1 MKKIKRIILAVIA
14 VAAIIVMV
22 ISGNRLIQ
30 FFQREKQTKDTAE
43 KIKQVVENPSAPP
56 EAWKPDSE
64 TYRKMKDIN
73 QDYVFWLQWDS
84 GLISEPVLQGDSNQT
99 YLRTDIYH
107 NYDIY
112 GTIFLDSQ
120 TSLTDDN
127 LMLYGHSL
135 AGDHHNRQKFSQL
148 QNMTDQSFYEQN
160 RTFKLYYEN
169 TADSYEIVSAFL
181 IDIYADDFHYEQ
193 NLFVDQAAKDAWIS
207 QAMSHT
213 QITPVTTPASDDKF
227 VTMQTCAQDYG
238 GKRYVIIAR
247 KTGTDSLLDQQQ

>member
-1 MKKIKRIILAVIA
+1 MKKVKRVILAVIA

-22 ISGNRLIQ
+22 ISGNHLFQ

-43 KIKQVVENPSAPP
+43 KIKQVVEDPSASP
-56 EAWKPDSE
+56 EEMWKPDRE
-64 TYRKMKDIN
+64 TYQKMKDIN

-84 GLISEPVLQGDSNQT
+84 GLISEPVLQGESNQT

-135 AGDHHNRQKFSQL
+135 AGDHQNRQKFSQL

-160 RTFKLYYEN
+160 RTFRLYYEDH
-169 TADSYEIVSAFL
+169 ADSYEIVSAFL

-207 QAMSHT
+207 QAMSHS

-247 KTGTDSLLDQQQ
+247 KTGTDSL

>member
-1 MKKIKRIILAVIA
+1 MRKVKRIVLTVIA

-22 ISGNRLIQ
+22 ISGNRLLQ

-43 KIKQVVENPSAPP
+43 KIKQVVENPSASP
-56 EAWKPDSE
+56 EETWKPDSE

-84 GLISEPVLQGDSNQT
+84 GLISEPVVQGETNQT

-112 GTIFLDSQ
+112 GTIFLDSH

-135 AGDHHNRQKFSQL
+135 VGDHNNRNKFSQL
-148 QNMTDQSFYEQN
+148 QNMTDQAFYEAN
-160 RTFKLYYEN
+160 RTYKLYYEDH
-169 TADSYEIVSAFL
+169 ADSYEIVSAFV
-181 IDIYADDFHYEQ
+181 IDTDIDDFAYEQ
-193 NLFVDQAAKDAWIS
+193 SSFADQTSKDSWIRD
-207 QAMSHT
+207 AMMHS
-213 QITPVTTPASDDKF
+213 QITPVTAPTGTDQF

-238 GKRYVIIAR
+238 GKRYIVIAR
-247 KTGTDSLLDQQQ
+247 KTGTEKI